1 MRKYETI
8 FILDCEIEEAAQK
21 ALIEKITGV
30 ISSAGGTIDTLN
42 EWGKKKLAYA
52 IKFKKEG
59 YYVFIEFEADV
70 ETPMAIERIF
80 RITEGILKGL
90 IVRKDD

>member
-8 FILDCEIEEAAQK
+8 FILDCGIEEEPQK
-21 ALIEKITGV
+21 ALIERVKAEIEN
-30 ISSAGGTIDTLN
+30 AGGTIETLD

-52 IKFKKEG
+52 IDYKTEG
-59 YYVFIEFEADV
+59 YYVFMEFEADP
-70 ETPMAIERIF
+70 ETPMALERIY
-80 RITEGILKGL
+80 RITEGIIKGL

>member
-8 FILDCEIEEAAQK
+8 FILDCEIEEAARK
-21 ALIEKITGV
+21 ALIEKVTGEITG
-30 ISSAGGTIDTLN
+30 AGGTIETLD

-59 YYVFIEFEADV
+59 YYVFVEFEADA
-70 ETPMAIERIF
+70 ETPMALERIY
-80 RITEGILKGL
+80 RITEDILKGL

>member
-8 FILDCEIEEAAQK
+8 FILDCGIEEEAQK
-21 ALIEKITGV
+21 ALIERVKGEIEG
-30 ISSAGGTIDTLN
+30 AGGTIETLD

-52 IKFKKEG
+52 INYKTEG
-59 YYVFIEFEADV
+59 YYVFVEFEAGA
-70 ETPMAIERIF
+70 ETPMALERIY

-90 IVRKDD
+90 LVRKDD

>member
-8 FILDCEIEEAAQK
+8 FILDCGIEEAAQK
-21 ALIEKITGV
+21 ALIEKVTGEITG
-30 ISSAGGTIDTLN
+30 AGGTIDTLD

-52 IKFKKEG
+52 IKFKTEG
-59 YYVFIEFEADV
+59 YYVFVEFTAEV
-70 ETPMAIERIF
+70 ETPMALERIY
-80 RITEGILKGL
+80 RITEDILKGL